1 MNSEICRTRILSEE
15 YRDFIVPIVG
25 GKEQFNVPEVQFCAQ
40 GSAGGYDVV
49 YIDKS
54 QAEPLDFER
63 FTYNSIPRCFGLLDM
78 AAMNQ
83 AGISQVQNYPTLE
96 LMGTNVLI
104 GFVDTGIDYQN
115 KVFRNLDGSTRI
127 VSIWDQ
133 TIQTGQMP
141 EEFSYGSVYTQEM
154 IDEALRNEQPLEI
167 VPSVDTN
174 SHGTFM
180 ASLAAGSADIEN
192 QFLGAAPEASIAVV
206 KLKPAKQY
214 LKEYYVIPETA
225 VCYQENDIM
234 LGIQYLM
241 NLANKMNLPLV
252 VCLAL
257 GSNFGGHNG
266 TTPLSVML
274 GLYSYLPNRVMVV
287 GVGNEA
293 NKRHHYLGKIDSMQG
308 KDEVEIRVGEKSE
321 GFTMEIWTDIP
332 NLITLSLVSPSG
344 EQIPRI
350 SIRQG
355 VSEVFHFL
363 FEQTEVYVEYRIL
376 VERNNSQLIFLR
388 FSRPVEGIWKV
399 VIEPV
404 KLAGGVFHIW
414 LPMEE
419 MLSGEV
425 VFLKPEPDTTLLS
438 PSATDSV
445 MSVAYYNGTENSV
458 DINSG
463 RGYTR
468 NGRIKPDVASPG
480 VAVTGALPGGRFAA
494 RSGSSI
500 SVAIAAGAAALLTE
514 WIYYQTG
521 RRADTVQVKNLFILG
536 ARQRRD
542 MEYPNREWG
551 YGTLDLYNTLQEIR
565 NI

>member
-154 IDEALRNEQPLEI
+154 IDEALRSEHPLEI
-167 VPSVDTN
+167 VPSEDTN

-293 NKRHHYLGKIDSMQG
+293 NKRHHYLGEIDSMQG

-355 VSEVFHFL
+355 VSEVFRFL

>member
-154 IDEALRNEQPLEI
+154 IDEALRSEHPLEI
-167 VPSVDTN
+167 VPSEDTN

-355 VSEVFHFL
+355 VSEVFRFL

>member
-15 YRDFIVPIVG
+15 YRDFIVPVVG
-25 GKEQFNVPEVQFCAQ
+25 GKEQFNVPEVQLCAQ

-154 IDEALRNEQPLEI
+154 IDEALRSEHPLEI
-167 VPSVDTN
+167 VPSEDTN

-355 VSEVFHFL
+355 VSEVFRFL